1 MLRQPPRSNAL
12 NAQHSNMPRPVL
24 APIVIP
30 ASRYIGSLSEE
41 YMSEYTSCTRTHSG
55 FLEFL
60 LQQNGVPIETGLRL
74 SYGIQAPSMRPGSPA
89 RFSVSVLAQKQE
101 EIDQFYGKIMQVL
114 EPFLYVYASA

>member
-1 MLRQPPRSNAL
+1 
-12 NAQHSNMPRPVL
+12 MPRPVL
-24 APIVIP
+24 NIVIP

-41 YMSEYTSCTRTHSG
+41 YMTEYTPCTRVHSE

-74 SYGIQAPSMRPGSPA
+74 SYGIQAPAIESGSPA
-89 RFSVSVLAQKQE
+89 RFSVSVLASKQE

-114 EPFLYVYASA
+114 QPFLHVYA

>member
-1 MLRQPPRSNAL
+1 
-12 NAQHSNMPRPVL
+12 MPRPVL